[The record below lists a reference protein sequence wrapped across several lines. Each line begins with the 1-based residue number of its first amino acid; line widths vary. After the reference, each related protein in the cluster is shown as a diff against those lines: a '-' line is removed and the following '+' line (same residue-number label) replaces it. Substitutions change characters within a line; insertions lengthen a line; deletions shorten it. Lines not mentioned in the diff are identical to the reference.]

1 MSEVDETIQTLRS
14 ECEALGIKW
23 HSRHSEE
30 GLRKLIAEAEV
41 GDPDPEPAPAPPAPT
56 PSVPE
61 GYVVVKITKWGAGKV
76 SDGQGGHF
84 ERGAVV
90 ALPEKSAWQLDAKH
104 YAEAD

>member
-1 MSEVDETIQTLRS
+1 MSEVDETIQMLRS

-30 GLRKLIAEAEV
+30 GLRKLIAEADV
-41 GDPDPEPAPAPPAPT
+41 GDDGGHDPL
-56 PSVPE
+56 PE
-61 GYVVVKITKWGAGKV
+61 GYIQVKITKWGAGKV
-76 SDGQGGHF
+76 SNGQGGHF